1 MQIESVFPEYY
12 LIKVNKFDDIAKST
26 LDEWVYFFKNE
37 EIKDSFQAKGLKQAK
52 EELDI
57 LKLSE
62 TERQAYESYQD
73 DLHYQASMYESSY
86 GIGHYEG
93 REEGKEEGRKE
104 GREEGK
110 EEGRKEGI
118 EQEREVNKKD
128 KRQII
133 QNMHQAKIE
142 IKIISQITGSS
153 VEEIN
158 KILDLDK
165 E

>member
-1 MQIESVFPEYY
+1 
-12 LIKVNKFDDIAKST
+12 
-26 LDEWVYFFKNE
+26 
-37 EIKDSFQAKGLKQAK
+37 
-52 EELDI
+52 
-57 LKLSE
+57 
-62 TERQAYESYQD
+62 
-73 DLHYQASMYESSY
+73 MYESSY

-118 EQEREVNKKD
+118 EQEREVNKND

-133 QNMHQAKIE
+133 QNMRQAKID